1 MSMKTLYL
9 YSGHSSV
16 LKHWNSGISR
26 LYEVH
31 SFQKPAALYRALEQK
46 KPDAVLFDYGGKMS
60 DIEELLLYLQG
71 DSATKVMVFNSK
83 PVYADGIRLVRNG
96 ARALLNA
103 YASPNN
109 INQAVKAVLGGNIWL
124 YPEFIQMMIRQS
136 TIAAAQGHD
145 ELSLLSSREREVAD
159 MVALGMS
166 NKEIAQMADITEPTV
181 KSHLKTVYE
190 KLGVANR
197 LELAILVNNVKRP

>member
-1 MSMKTLYL
+1 MKTLYL
-9 YSGHSSV
+9 FSEHASV
-16 LKHWNSGISR
+16 LKHWNAGISR
-26 LYEVH
+26 LYEVQ
-31 SFQKPAALYRALEQK
+31 SFDKADTLYRALERK
-46 KPDAVLFDYGGKMS
+46 LPDAVLFDYNGEAAQ
-60 DIEELLLYLQG
+60 IEELLLYLQG
-71 DSATKVMVFNSK
+71 ESGTKVMAFNSK
-83 PVYADGIRLVRNG
+83 PVYSEGVRLVKNG

-136 TIAAAQGHD
+136 TMAPEQGHD
-145 ELSLLSSREREVAD
+145 ELRQLSAREREVAE

-190 KLGVANR
+190 KLGVSTR
-197 LELAILVNNVKRP
+197 LELAIMVNNVKHI